1 MEKIVLFILS
11 LFLILNFSAC
21 SSKTQ
26 EEIQNT
32 QSNDISKLLK
42 TIIEKEKEINELNK
56 KLEIC
61 ESKKVIK

>member
-1 MEKIVLFILS
+1 MKKIVLFILS
-11 LFLILNFSAC
+11 LFLILNFSAY

>member
-1 MEKIVLFILS
+1 MKKIVLFILS

-21 SSKTQ
+21 LSKTQ

>member
-1 MEKIVLFILS
+1 MKKIILFTFG

-26 EEIQNT
+26 DEITNS
-32 QSNDISKLLK
+32 QSNDISQLLK

-56 KLEIC
+56 KLETC